1 MMVAMSEAV
10 VYLLCGAIVALTA
23 GCVAAF
29 ASARKKLQ
37 AADSG
42 PRTILSAVGHLMIA
56 WVGVALA
63 SLVVFSSFC
72 SSAS

>member
-29 ASARKKLQ
+29 ASAARSCKPPIAGPGRSSLQ
-37 AADSG
+37 
-42 PRTILSAVGHLMIA
+42 
-56 WVGVALA
+56 WVI
-63 SLVVFSSFC
+63 
-72 SSAS
+72 